1 MMDDAFQPRGEDRPE
16 DSRANAGV
24 HRLIELSSP
33 EVEGLAASGA
43 VVVLPISPLEEHG
56 PHLPLGTD
64 ALLAE
69 HFAGLCAE
77 ILREQKPETP
87 VVVAP
92 LIPLGAHVFRFM
104 GSINIRQ
111 RVIRNLLVD
120 CGGSLSKAG
129 FDQLIIVSSHGGPR
143 HMVALDEAATALS
156 RRHRIKTISLTSQ
169 IIFRFL
175 SGKLVDRISD
185 ACERPLTDEERTA
198 LTMDYHGGW
207 WETAMMLMLR
217 PDLVAD
223 DYTELRDALVPRH
236 KLRHNTPLNPP
247 AGQGYLGAP
256 GRADASFAKASL
268 VVLRQ
273 EAEQII
279 GDFLS
284 GQQKMKRFR
293 SPLYRM
299 PLFRTNFWIWVIVAV
314 VAVLIAIRVLS
325 QQLMQ

>member
-1 MMDDAFQPRGEDRPE
+1 MIDDASQTRGEDRPE
-16 DSRANAGV
+16 DSRADAGV

-33 EVEGLAASGA
+33 EVEDLSKSGA

-64 ALLAE
+64 AMLAE
-69 HFAGLCAE
+69 HFADLCAD
-77 ILREQKPETP
+77 IIRERQPETP

-111 RVIRNLLVD
+111 RVIRNLLID
-120 CGGSLSKAG
+120 YGRSLSKAG

-143 HMVALDEAATALS
+143 HMVALDEAATVLS
-156 RRHRIKTISLTSQ
+156 QRHKINTISLTSQ

-175 SGKLVDRISD
+175 SGQLVDRISD

-223 DYTELRDALVPRH
+223 DYTDLQDALVPRH
-236 KLRHNTPLNPP
+236 KLRHNTPLKPP

-256 GRADASFAKASL
+256 RRADASFAKASL

-279 GDFLS
+279 GDFMA
-284 GQQKMKRFR
+284 GRQDVKRLR

-299 PLFRTNFWIWVIVAV
+299 PLFRTNVWIWVVIAIVV
-314 VAVLIAIRVLS
+314 VLIAIRVLS